1 MYISHFLSC
10 TIDFYLV
17 VNCLHLQVGSGG
29 QEDVE
34 EAAREEIREIVEH
47 KEMMEKRKVEQ
58 EALRRKEEKE
68 RDGMGVMWG
77 MGERSR

>member
-1 MYISHFLSC
+1 M
-10 TIDFYLV
+10 
-17 VNCLHLQVGSGG
+17 
-29 QEDVE
+29 E

-68 RDGMGVMWG
+68 RDDMGVMWG
-77 MGERSR
+77 MGERRR